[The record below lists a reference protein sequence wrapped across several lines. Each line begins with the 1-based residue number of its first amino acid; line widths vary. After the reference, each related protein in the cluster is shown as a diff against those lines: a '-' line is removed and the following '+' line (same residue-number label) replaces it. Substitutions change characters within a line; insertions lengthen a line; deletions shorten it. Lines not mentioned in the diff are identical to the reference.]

1 MALRPLLFIGSPRLL
16 LAHRSPLTARRCP
29 VKYGDSD
36 LINLH
41 RPSAL
46 ANSLSHVCPSNSHS
60 HSHILI
66 DIPLLYYLPIPS
78 SAFQLTPTVACSFRK
93 EKKRKK
99 KEKKRKRRRRR
110 RRRGRRRGR
119 KKKKGKIKSI
129 LSAYPAVIHMLR
141 HIDPPVAVA
150 GSVST
155 GAIQPIS
162 HHLFSSLLVGC
173 AISGHLRPDP
183 RLSPTQGGCRPPHPA
198 SSLW

>member
-1 MALRPLLFIGSPRLL
+1 MCVPRIPIPIPIYSLISPYFTISSNPQLRISANRYCCLLF
-16 LAHRSPLTARRCP
+16 
-29 VKYGDSD
+29 
-36 LINLH
+36 
-41 RPSAL
+41 
-46 ANSLSHVCPSNSHS
+46 
-60 HSHILI
+60 
-66 DIPLLYYLPIPS
+66 
-78 SAFQLTPTVACSFRK
+78 Q
-93 EKKRKK
+93 KRKK
-99 KEKKRKRRRRR
+99 KKEKRKKRKRRRRR

-119 KKKKGKIKSI
+119 KKKKGKKKSI